1 MRLFAKQPCNFGR
14 QYLIGDEIP
23 VYAVLDPKAQ
33 EKMGVLT
40 IVEDGATAPDMNL
53 EECVSMVGQVKF
65 EIPVHG
71 KTGETFVLR
80 ITEEDLTIFSEI
92 RQIDVKKAED
102 KQKIADMIQKI
113 ESADLLIM
121 LDALDGR
128 TFVKEKVDARAQ
140 EITDGDE

>member
-1 MRLFAKQPCNFGR
+1 MKLYAKQPCNFGK

-23 VYAVLDPKAQ
+23 VDAVLDPKAQ

-40 IVEDGATAPDMNL
+40 IVEDGAAAPDVNL

-65 EIPVHG
+65 EVPIHTG
-71 KTGETFVLR
+71 KEDFILN
-80 ITEEDLTIFSEI
+80 ITNEDLTIFTDI

-102 KQKIADMIQKI
+102 KQKIADMIQKV

-128 TFVKEKVDARAQ
+128 TFVKEKAQARAQ

>member
-1 MRLFAKQPCNFGR
+1 MKLYAKQPCNFGR
-14 QYLIGDEIP
+14 QYHIGDEIP
-23 VYAVLDPKAQ
+23 VDAVLDPKAQ

-40 IVEDGATAPDMNL
+40 IVEDGEAAPDVNL
-53 EECVSMVGQVKF
+53 EECVAMVGQVKF
-65 EIPVHG
+65 EVPIHT
-71 KTGETFVLR
+71 KEEDFILN
-80 ITEEDLTIFSEI
+80 ITNEDLTIFTDI

-102 KQKIADMIQKI
+102 KQKIADMIQKV

-128 TFVKEKVDARAQ
+128 TFVKEKAQARAQ